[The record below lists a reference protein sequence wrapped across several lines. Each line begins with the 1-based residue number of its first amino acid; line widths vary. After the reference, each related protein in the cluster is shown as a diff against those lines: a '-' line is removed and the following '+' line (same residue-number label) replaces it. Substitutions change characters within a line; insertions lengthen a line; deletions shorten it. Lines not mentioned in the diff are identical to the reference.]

1 MLNYRTLPG
10 RIFTFALAAC
20 ASMPIHAQPDASRR
34 ALTLVV
40 PFTAGAAN
48 DVLARILAPHLKET
62 FGNVVVE
69 NKPGADGAIGAMAVL
84 NAPRDGR
91 TLLVAPDQFV
101 IAAAL
106 GQPQPFDF
114 IRDFAPVV
122 RTNNLPFFL
131 VINSTALPAGSLSQ
145 VISALRAS
153 PGKYT
158 YGSAGNGSPHNLAM
172 LMLLQREKLELVHIP
187 YKGMAQGIPDLLGGR
202 IQLVITGL
210 PAVSGQ
216 LKDGRLQILA
226 TVGSRRA
233 TLRPEVPTFAEAGV
247 AEVQMDT
254 WQGIFAPSG
263 TAQAMIDALNRAINA
278 ALARPEVRTQMAAQG
293 MDVAGGTPE
302 AFAEAIRADSLRY
315 RELVRAAKLNEGPVL
330 AK

>member
-1 MLNYRTLPG
+1 MKIFRSLLPG
-10 RIFTFALAAC
+10 IFTCVLAALAS
-20 ASMPIHAQPDASRR
+20 ASAQAQSEASRR
-34 ALTLVV
+34 PLTLVV

-114 IRDFAPVV
+114 VRDFAPVV

-131 VINSTALPAGSLSQ
+131 VTNPDALPAGSLAE
-145 VISALRAS
+145 VVAALRTS

-172 LMLLQREKLELVHIP
+172 LMLLQREKLDLVHIP
-187 YKGMAQGIPDLLGGR
+187 YKGMAQGVPDLLGGR

-216 LKDGRLQILA
+216 LKDGRLRVLA

-233 TLRPEVPTFAEAGV
+233 ALRPEVPTFAEAGV
-247 AEVQMDT
+247 ADVQMDT
-254 WQGIFAPSG
+254 WQGILAPAG
-263 TAQAMIDALNRAINA
+263 TPKPMIDALNRAINA
-278 ALARPEVRTQMAAQG
+278 ALARPEVRAQMAAQG
-293 MDVAGGTPE
+293 MDVAGGTAE
-302 AFAEAIRADSLRY
+302 AFGESIRADNLRY
-315 RELVRAAKLNEGPVL
+315 RELVRAAKIAEGNGA